1 MLRRSYELGRYA
13 SGHRLFGLRYAA
25 FTLYAD
31 WVRRSRPLTCDW
43 DSLTEADLCSH
54 SDVRTI
60 RWIPR
65 LIVRCR
71 QCGVAFATQRDTLP
85 VATERHDGDYFLA
98 NKDFLFPD
106 GKPDVFSYVMP
117 RTLFFWAIGF
127 SGFRP
132 HNRRALDVGCGIG
145 IMVHYLRFL
154 GFEAEGVEISEWAV
168 GYARRELNLTKIR
181 QGTVQDAR
189 FPPDTFS
196 LVSLVHVVEHLD
208 DPVPM
213 LREVYRI
220 LEPGGMA
227 YVELP
232 CSERD
237 SSDYGIDDH
246 FWFYTPQALHRLLCC
261 IGFRDVKIN
270 EGTFEK
276 RLHNVPFIFAAAR
289 KPSGLANE
297 GK

>member
-1 MLRRSYELGRYA
+1 MLGHSYDLGRSA
-13 SGHRLFGLRYAA
+13 GGHRLLGLRYAA

-31 WVRRSRPLTCDW
+31 WVRRSRPLACDW
-43 DSLTEADLCSH
+43 NSLTEADLCPH
-54 SDVRTI
+54 SDVRAI

-71 QCGVAFATQRDTLP
+71 QCGVAFATQRDSLP
-85 VATERHDGDYFLA
+85 IATERHDGNYFLA
-98 NKDFLFPD
+98 NKDFLFAD

-117 RTLFFWAIGF
+117 RTLFFWALGA

-132 HNRRALDVGCGIG
+132 VNRRALDVGCGIG

-154 GFEAEGVEISEWAV
+154 GYEAEGVEISQWAV
-168 GYARRELNLTKIR
+168 EYARRELKLSGVR
-181 QGTVQDAR
+181 QGTIQDAR
-189 FPPDTFS
+189 FPTSSFS
-196 LVSLVHVVEHLD
+196 LVTLVHVIEHLD

-213 LREVYRI
+213 LREIFRI
-220 LEPGGMA
+220 LEPGGIA

-232 CSERD
+232 SSERD

-246 FWFYTPQALHRLLCC
+246 FWFYTPQALQRLLCC
-261 IGFRDVKIN
+261 IGFRDVRIG
-270 EGTFEK
+270 EGTFDK

-289 KPSGLANE
+289 KPEEPNSGAA
-297 GK
+297 